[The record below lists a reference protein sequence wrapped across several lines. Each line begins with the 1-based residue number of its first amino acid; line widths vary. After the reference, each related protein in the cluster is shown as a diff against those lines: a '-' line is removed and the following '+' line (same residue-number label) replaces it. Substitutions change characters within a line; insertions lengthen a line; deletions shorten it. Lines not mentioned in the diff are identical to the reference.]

1 MDEICV
7 FLFFSHSDVCIQVLY
22 TCLSRTNKCM
32 DLNLFVMS
40 EKNLDFGLHITSDS
54 SSLPGSTGHSRGMQA
69 VYRVGQGLGF
79 KSVLWLC

>member
-1 MDEICV
+1 
-7 FLFFSHSDVCIQVLY
+7 
-22 TCLSRTNKCM
+22 M

-40 EKNLDFGLHITSDS
+40 EKDLDFGLHITSDS

-79 KSVLWLC
+79 KSGLWLC